1 MNGKIYFDNVTLLA
15 EFLAAFCGST
25 ATFRVDVKEN
35 GAVVLEFL
43 GGF

>member
-1 MNGKIYFDNVTLLA
+1 MNGKIHFDNVTLLA

-25 ATFRVDVKEN
+25 ATFQVNVREN
-35 GAVVLEFL
+35 GTAVLEFL